1 MTVFKGFMT
10 ITKRNLNILFLY
22 IAIFLAI
29 CFAIQKMD
37 VQNTAKSYSMES
49 LDIAVIDR
57 DGGEL
62 AKGMASY
69 LEQYHTIKDMP
80 DDKSVIQDRLF
91 YREINYVV
99 TIPKDFESR
108 CLNGTGTLP
117 VIKVPGSTT
126 GYYVDQQID
135 TFLNNVRV
143 LTTSGF
149 SLPEAIAEVKEN
161 AKEPADITLIDKN
174 GHGGQRTMYSF
185 MYQYMPYILL
195 SILCYSLTYIMIAF
209 NKPDVK
215 RRMLCS
221 AVSGK
226 RQNAQLIL
234 GYAVIGLAV
243 WGLCTMLPVL
253 MYGKEF
259 LKDPHLPH
267 YLFNSFLM
275 MLVSLS
281 IAFLVGS
288 LVRKEEMISAVVN
301 VVSLGL
307 SFISGVLVSL
317 EVLSK
322 GIRTVARFLPI
333 YWYETGNDLIANN
346 HTFSSA
352 QLKSLYTGYVIQ
364 ILFAL
369 AFLFIALVII
379 HNRRQSAN

>member
-22 IAIFLAI
+22 ISIFLAI

-108 CLNGTGTLP
+108 CLNGTETLP

-143 LTTSGF
+143 LTASGF

-185 MYQYMPYILL
+185 MYQYMPYILCP
-195 SILCYSLTYIMIAF
+195 SCAI
-209 NKPDVK
+209 P
-215 RRMLCS
+215 
-221 AVSGK
+221 
-226 RQNAQLIL
+226 
-234 GYAVIGLAV
+234 
-243 WGLCTMLPVL
+243 
-253 MYGKEF
+253 
-259 LKDPHLPH
+259 
-267 YLFNSFLM
+267 
-275 MLVSLS
+275 
-281 IAFLVGS
+281 
-288 LVRKEEMISAVVN
+288 
-301 VVSLGL
+301 
-307 SFISGVLVSL
+307 
-317 EVLSK
+317 
-322 GIRTVARFLPI
+322 
-333 YWYETGNDLIANN
+333 
-346 HTFSSA
+346 
-352 QLKSLYTGYVIQ
+352 
-364 ILFAL
+364 
-369 AFLFIALVII
+369 
-379 HNRRQSAN
+379 

>member
-57 DGGEL
+57 DGGDL

-91 YREINYVV
+91 YREVNYVV

-108 CLNGTGTLP
+108 CLNGTETLP

-143 LTTSGF
+143 LTASGF

-174 GHGGQRTMYSF
+174 GHGGRRTMYSF

-243 WGLCTMLPVL
+243 WVL
-253 MYGKEF
+253 
-259 LKDPHLPH
+259 
-267 YLFNSFLM
+267 
-275 MLVSLS
+275 
-281 IAFLVGS
+281 
-288 LVRKEEMISAVVN
+288 
-301 VVSLGL
+301 
-307 SFISGVLVSL
+307 
-317 EVLSK
+317 
-322 GIRTVARFLPI
+322 
-333 YWYETGNDLIANN
+333 
-346 HTFSSA
+346 
-352 QLKSLYTGYVIQ
+352 
-364 ILFAL
+364 
-369 AFLFIALVII
+369 
-379 HNRRQSAN
+379 

>member
-259 LKDPHLPH
+259 FK
-267 YLFNSFLM
+267 F
-275 MLVSLS
+275 
-281 IAFLVGS
+281 A
-288 LVRKEEMISAVVN
+288 VRKLPESVMELLQRTGTKKEDIKYYVLHQANERIIEAAARRLKEPMEKFPMTIGQFGNTSTASIPLLLNDMIQKDMLKRGDKIIMSGFGAGMTWGAV
-301 VVSLGL
+301 LM
-307 SFISGVLVSL
+307 
-317 EVLSK
+317 E
-322 GIRTVARFLPI
+322 
-333 YWYETGNDLIANN
+333 W
-346 HTFSSA
+346 
-352 QLKSLYTGYVIQ
+352 
-364 ILFAL
+364 
-369 AFLFIALVII
+369 
-379 HNRRQSAN
+379 